1 MPSNL
6 SRRALLRAG
15 VAVSPG
21 TWATGPNYLKSHV
34 ALHGNE
40 GATLLFPP
48 DPRGTAVVTLQVQ
61 GYDNRADVRA

>member
-1 MPSNL
+1 MANRQ
-6 SRRALLRAG
+6 RRTHRRHN
-15 VAVSPG
+15 
-21 TWATGPNYLKSHV
+21 TW
-34 ALHGNE
+34 